1 MPVMLVVEGSFTNEF
16 KKHQLKLS
24 LSADYFYNKPTPKV
38 SGAEV
43 TISDGTNVLELI
55 ENPVGSGVY
64 ETADSVAGEPG
75 RTYTLDI
82 NLNEP
87 VNNTM
92 HYYANGNLIQGIDID
107 SMVAYIYENP
117 IYFGDIDVDSLLLI
131 VVSFGQDPP
140 ATRNYYQLN
149 LYDNHVLINDTIDEV
164 LVTDDK
170 EGIEGQFVNTFL
182 FFEQFDEG
190 DTVRLEIIS
199 VEKDYMEFVN
209 TTQKL
214 ANQSFDP
221 FEMSGPPANATSN
234 IEGSEAIGFF
244 KVGYVSEGT
253 TVARYFE

>member
-1 MPVMLVVEGSFTNEF
+1 MFMKYIFFLVLLIPALISISSDNEITWETEEMPVMLVVEGSFTNEF

-117 IYFGDIDVDSLLLI
+117 
-131 VVSFGQDPP
+131 
-140 ATRNYYQLN
+140 
-149 LYDNHVLINDTIDEV
+149 
-164 LVTDDK
+164 
-170 EGIEGQFVNTFL
+170 
-182 FFEQFDEG
+182 
-190 DTVRLEIIS
+190 
-199 VEKDYMEFVN
+199 
-209 TTQKL
+209 
-214 ANQSFDP
+214 
-221 FEMSGPPANATSN
+221 
-234 IEGSEAIGFF
+234 
-244 KVGYVSEGT
+244 
-253 TVARYFE
+253 